1 MLVPVLLLAAA
12 LAVKQDQTPLRDGC
26 SATDQVVATLPQG
39 TKVEVRF
46 AIADGSNCFKV
57 AASVDGKSVVG
68 YVPGDQLKGVDEFES
83 QRASAPDPDG
93 IRVMTP
99 LETLNKEVAARASD
113 PALTRATQLVHANQ
127 PAQALQILEPLAK
140 QRGAGAD
147 VLLLTGLAAYRSDQV
162 RAALDYWKQSLDLQ
176 PNTTLA
182 QLYAKV
188 QREESADKS
197 GEKLFGTRVL
207 LRYEGEALPTET
219 AREMVALLD
228 AEFTRISSQ
237 LGCPA
242 EEKIVAIVQSRDAYF
257 KTTGA
262 AEWSGGQYDGRIHV
276 ALLEGPVIGA
286 QTRRALAH
294 EIVHA
299 CLSNMP
305 SGATPWPAWLQEGL
319 AQKLSGDRLTT
330 EAQSQLRAMVEAH
343 GAPKLGGL
351 GQNWSRFSGGNAR
364 VAYNLALA
372 AADSLF
378 ENYER
383 YGIRNILNNPERLPQ
398 ITADL
403 DRKLGL

>member
-1 MLVPVLLLAAA
+1 MLLPLLLFAAN
-12 LAVKQDQTPLRDGC
+12 LAVRQDQTPLRDGC
-26 SATDQVVATLPQG
+26 SASDAVVATLPQG
-39 TKVEVRF
+39 TQVEVRF

-57 AASVDGKSVVG
+57 TASVGGKSVVG

-83 QRASAPDPDG
+83 DRAAAPDPDG

-99 LETLNKEVAARASD
+99 LESLSKEVAARASD
-113 PALTRATQLVHANQ
+113 PALARASQLVRLNQ
-127 PAQALQILEPLAK
+127 PAQALLILEPLAK

-147 VLLLTGLAAYRSDQV
+147 LLLLTGLAAYRSDQV
-162 RAALDYWKQSLDLQ
+162 HAALDYWKQSLDLQ
-176 PNTTLA
+176 PNNTLA

-188 QREESADKS
+188 QREASADKS
-197 GEKLFGTRVL
+197 SEKLFGTRVL
-207 LRYEGEALPTET
+207 LRYEGEALPSDT
-219 AREMVALLD
+219 AREIVAVLD
-228 AEFTRISSQ
+228 SEFSRIASQ
-237 LGCPA
+237 LGCPV
-242 EEKIVAIVQSRDAYF
+242 EEKVVAIVQSREAYF
-257 KTTGA
+257 KSTGA

-294 EIVHA
+294 EIAHA
-299 CLSNMP
+299 CLSNIP
-305 SGATPWPAWLQEGL
+305 SGPAPWPAWLQEGL
-319 AQKLSGDRLTT
+319 AQILSGDRLTT
-330 EAQSQLRAMVEAH
+330 EAQAQLRAMTAAH
-343 GAPKLGGL
+343 AAPKLEAL
-351 GQNWSRFSGGNAR
+351 GQNWSRFNAGNAR